1 MNLAWQR
8 TDALPKATIGDS
20 IGAALIARA
29 LDLVPTLR
37 SRAEATEQARR
48 VPDETIADFR
58 RAQLT
63 RALLPKRYKG
73 YAEDFGVAARI
84 CEALGRGCPS
94 SAWVY
99 ANFILLQWQVG
110 LFPVQAQDEVWGSD
124 NDALVS
130 AGYMP
135 VGRAVPVDGGYR
147 VSGSWNYISGVDNA
161 EWCVLGGHIVD
172 RDGESVEQ
180 GFFLLRRTDFAI
192 VDNWHAVGLTGTG
205 SKGATAKDVFMPRHR
220 FLSLAAVNSGD
231 APGRQVNDHPIFRAP
246 LYGIFNYFLSGVA
259 FGAVQGAIDDFI
271 DGIKPRTTVG
281 GVTGAQ
287 TPLARLPTIQIAL
300 AEAEAMVDAARTLV
314 QRDCDNVVA
323 TLMAG
328 KTLSLDQRIHNR
340 RSIGFGVRLSKEAVS
355 GLFDVVGAAGLLNH
369 NLIQRHWRDVH
380 AIAHHLSLNWNMIGS
395 LVGGYRLGVE
405 PVGMY

>member
-1 MNLAWQR
+1 MHLAWQR
-8 TDALPKATIGDS
+8 TDALPKATVGDA
-20 IGAALIARA
+20 IGAKLIARA
-29 LDLVPTLR
+29 IDLVPILQ
-37 SRAEATEQARR
+37 SRAEATERARR
-48 VPDETIADFR
+48 VPAETIADFR
-58 RAQLT
+58 RTQVT
-63 RALLPKRYKG
+63 RALLPKRYGG

-84 CEALGRGCPS
+84 AEALARGCPS
-94 SAWVY
+94 SSWVY

-110 LFPVQAQDEVWGSD
+110 LFPVEAQDEVWGGD

-147 VSGSWNYISGVDNA
+147 VSGDWHYISGVDNA

-172 RDGESVEQ
+172 GAGKSVEQ
-180 GFFLLRRTDFAI
+180 GFFLLRQSDFEI
-192 VDNWHAVGLTGTG
+192 VDDWYAVGLTGTG
-205 SKGATAKDVFMPRHR
+205 SKSARARDVFMPRHR
-220 FLSLAAVNSGD
+220 FLSLADVNSGD
-231 APGRQVNDHPIFRAP
+231 APGRRVNDHPIFRAP
-246 LYGIFNYFLSGVA
+246 LYGIFSYFLTGIA

-271 DGIKPRTTVG
+271 EGIKPRQTVG

-287 TPLARLPTIQIAL
+287 TALARLPTIQIAL
-300 AEAEAMVDAARTLV
+300 ADAEARVDAARTLV

-328 KTLSLDQRIHNR
+328 NALSLDQRIHNR
-340 RSIGFGVRLSKEAVS
+340 RSVGFGVRMCKEAID

-369 NLIQRHWRDVH
+369 NLIQRHWRDIH
-380 AIAHHLSLNWNMIGS
+380 AVAHHLSLNWNMIGS